1 MATHTRM
8 RRSAALVMTVMV
20 LGTSACYSY
29 VPLTGSPV
37 AGQELALVMTDRGR
51 VALNER
57 VGPEIDELQGTLVAK
72 TDSSY
77 TLAMKRAVT
86 LRRISTTWT
95 GESLSVSSAF
105 VGTVRE
111 KRFSRGRSWLVAGG
125 ATAAVVA
132 FIATR
137 SFLDGNSNVET
148 DPSKPPT
155 GTGPATVRVPV
166 SFPLRS
172 H

>member
-1 MATHTRM
+1 MASDTL
-8 RRSAALVMTVMV
+8 RRRAAAMVMTVMV
-20 LGTSACYSY
+20 LGTNACYSY

-37 AGQELALVMTDRGR
+37 AGQELALGITDRGR

-57 VGPEIDELQGTLVAK
+57 VGAEIDELQGTLVAK

-95 GESLSVSSAF
+95 GESLNVSSAF

-125 ATAAVVA
+125 ATAVVVA

-137 SFLDGNSNVET
+137 TFLDGSNVET

>member
-1 MATHTRM
+1 MASDTLL
-8 RRSAALVMTVMV
+8 RRSAAMVMTVMV

-29 VPLTGSPV
+29 VPLTGAPV
-37 AGQELALVMTDRGR
+37 AGQELALGITDRGR

-72 TDSSY
+72 TDSSF

-111 KRFSRGRSWLVAGG
+111 KRLSRGRSWLVAGG

-137 SFLDGNSNVET
+137 TFLDGSNVET